1 MRALTLKR
9 AVLVN
14 AGFWFERKQV
24 TTDDGVNVSNVSDD
38 VIQTVCFDGRL
49 LVVVVG
55 VHVNRN
61 LSDAVPDVAEFICFP
76 DIYWVLPLMVRDCDC
91 SYKIAKLPIHG
102 GVLCDVFNKVM
113 LLHYRSS
120 FLLSLLPS

>member
-9 AVLVN
+9 AILVN

-24 TTDDGVNVSNVSDD
+24 TTDDSMNVSNVSDD
-38 VIQTVCFDGRL
+38 VIQTVCFDDRL
-49 LVVVVG
+49 LVVVVCLR
-55 VHVNRN
+55 VNRN
-61 LSDAVPDVAEFICFP
+61 LSDAVPDVAEFICFS

-91 SYKIAKLPIHG
+91 SYKIAKLPIRG

-120 FLLSLLPS
+120 LLLSLPPS